1 MMPILCLS
9 TICYI
14 LSRWKGPQ
22 TAMLRNCTMPI
33 LFKIFLG
40 PKNETPSSSIYK
52 KHSLAFSM
60 RRPNFLDSFRD
71 FFTYLSLLK
80 LDTYLIASRIISMH
94 DPLRFIHF
102 FAKWK
107 IWRLCKNHSL
117 SSSRVCLVKIRLLS
131 SDWSSALVCLIYYI
145 TSSFLVCWV

>member
-1 MMPILCLS
+1 MMPIYNLLH
-9 TICYI
+9 I
-14 LSRWKGPQ
+14 SRWKGPQ

-80 LDTYLIASRIISMH
+80 LDTYSIPYTSFSGIIISMH

-102 FAKWK
+102 LAKWK
-107 IWRLCKNHSL
+107 IWRLCKNQSL
-117 SSSRVCLVKIRLLS
+117 SRSRGSVEKKNDYWDFTWKIT
-131 SDWSSALVCLIYYI
+131 V
-145 TSSFLVCWV
+145 VQNNQ

>member
-1 MMPILCLS
+1 MMPIYNLLH
-9 TICYI
+9 I
-14 LSRWKGPQ
+14 SRWKGPQ

-52 KHSLAFSM
+52 KHYSLAFST
-60 RRPNFLDSFRD
+60 RRPKIFRQ
-71 FFTYLSLLK
+71 FSRLFYIPLPK

-102 FAKWK
+102 LAKWK

-117 SSSRVCLVKIRLLS
+117 SRSRGSVEKKKWLLGFYPKNH
-131 SDWSSALVCLIYYI
+131 CG
-145 TSSFLVCWV
+145 TK